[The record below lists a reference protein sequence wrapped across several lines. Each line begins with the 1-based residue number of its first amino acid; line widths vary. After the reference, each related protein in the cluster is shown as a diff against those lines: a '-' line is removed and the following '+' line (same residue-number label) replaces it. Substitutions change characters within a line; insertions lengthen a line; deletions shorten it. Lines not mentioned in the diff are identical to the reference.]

1 MVTFLLGFL
10 WPSGIK
16 VCVPTVDGRKVVEI
30 TVESWLLEKVASL
43 KEKIGKMIQMQ
54 AKELKLRRKSGGVL
68 KEDKSL
74 AHNNVEAGEILT
86 LTSRISRWN

>member
-86 LTSRISRWN
+86 LTWRISRWN

>member
-1 MVTFLLGFL
+1 MVGYVMV
-10 WPSGIK
+10 SSSASVIE

-86 LTSRISRWN
+86 LTWRISRWN